1 MSESSDNK
9 QSGSRS
15 EVHTL
20 IAALAHENPVSR
32 QSARESLV
40 AIGKPAVDLLIQLL
54 GDAKPHARWEAA
66 KALTA
71 IRDPAS
77 ASALIMALE
86 DKDSDVRWLAAQAL
100 IVLRRHALEPLLT
113 ALSDRSDSPWLR
125 EGAHHVLH
133 DLHKRQAL
141 VLVKPVL
148 AALDEPEPEI
158 TVPAAAYTALNELKS
173 S

>member
-1 MSESSDNK
+1 MSESSDSR
-9 QSGSRS
+9 QSGGHS

-66 KALTA
+66 KALAA

-77 ASALIMALE
+77 APALIAALE
-86 DKDSDVRWLAAQAL
+86 DKDCDVRWVAAKAL
-100 IVLRRHALEPLLT
+100 IVLRRHALAALLA
-113 ALSDRSDSPWLR
+113 ALSERSDSQWLR

-133 DLHKRQAL
+133 DLHKHRAL
-141 VLVKPVL
+141 AMVKPVL
-148 AALDEPEPEI
+148 DALNEPEPEL
-158 TVPAAAYTALNELKS
+158 TVPPAAYAALKS
-173 S
+173 LNLS

>member
-1 MSESSDNK
+1 MSESSDSR
-9 QSGSRS
+9 QSGAGS

-20 IAALAHENPVSR
+20 IAALAHENPVER
-32 QSARESLV
+32 QTAREALV
-40 AIGKPAVDLLIQLL
+40 AVGKPAVDLLIQLL

-86 DKDSDVRWLAAQAL
+86 DKDGDVHWLAAQAL
-100 IVLRRHALEPLLT
+100 IVLRRHALEPLLAT
-113 ALSDRSDSPWLR
+113 LSDRPDSQWLR
-125 EGAHHVLH
+125 EGAHYVLH
-133 DLHKRQAL
+133 DLHKHQAL
-141 VLVKPVL
+141 ALVKPVL

-158 TVPAAAYTALNELKS
+158 TVPAAAYAALNALKS